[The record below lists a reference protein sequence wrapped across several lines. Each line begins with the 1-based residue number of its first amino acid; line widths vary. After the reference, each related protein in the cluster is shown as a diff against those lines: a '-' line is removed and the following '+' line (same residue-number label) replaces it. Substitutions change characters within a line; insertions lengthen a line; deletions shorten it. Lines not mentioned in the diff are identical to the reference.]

1 MKKLTSICTAC
12 LFVSGVVSAQQP
24 HVHGEGKLLV
34 GQEGQ
39 TWELMFE
46 IPAANALGFEYLPT
60 NDAEIAK
67 IEAYIEAVQNNTG
80 LVDAGDSCRLQGV
93 EHTIGDVFF
102 NELNEHGHDEHDHD
116 EHQHDEQN
124 HDEHEHE
131 HEHDEHEHSEHDH
144 NEHEHDE
151 HDHDKHDHEAHD
163 YKGHG
168 AHYSVNFTLSFNCDN
183 DSSEFIIN
191 VFDNAFDLNELN
203 TEWFTEDGQGAT
215 TLTPSSRTLS
225 FDN

>member
-1 MKKLTSICTAC
+1 
-12 LFVSGVVSAQQP
+12 
-24 HVHGEGKLLV
+24 
-34 GQEGQ
+34 
-39 TWELMFE
+39 MFE

-80 LVDAGDSCRLQGV
+80 LVDVGDSCRLQGV

-124 HDEHEHE
+124 HDEHEH
-131 HEHDEHEHSEHDH
+131 DEHSEHDH
-144 NEHEHDE
+144 DEHE
-151 HDHDKHDHEAHD
+151 HDKHDHEAHD
-163 YKGHG
+163 YEGHG
-168 AHYSVNFTLSFNCDN
+168 AHYSVNFTLSLNCDN

-203 TEWFTEDGQGAT
+203 TEWFTEGGQGAT